1 MFITKGFIEKVK
13 IFLTALELYDTYD
26 LDKKKLEERFYSYC
40 LRCDTL
46 ADLKDLT
53 KRYRFINTRFNR
65 VLRLF
70 KNEDQRAAYNAL
82 FVELPYKLLAE
93 APLNQTVITNF
104 LSFNYKNYKII
115 SSDNLIDVKPVK
127 GFYKINPYSS
137 LKMKIKYTNI
147 LIYEHDELKYT
158 INYKKMKGF
167 EFMTSDNIEV
177 YHKNETF
184 YIQDKTYDQSY
195 LMGSFKSKESLR
207 AGFSFAILKI
217 EKEPELVTLITL
229 GVVGIINLKKAL
241 AASAV

>member
-1 MFITKGFIEKVK
+1 
-13 IFLTALELYDTYD
+13 
-26 LDKKKLEERFYSYC
+26 
-40 LRCDTL
+40 
-46 ADLKDLT
+46 
-53 KRYRFINTRFNR
+53 
-65 VLRLF
+65 
-70 KNEDQRAAYNAL
+70 
-82 FVELPYKLLAE
+82 
-93 APLNQTVITNF
+93 
-104 LSFNYKNYKII
+104 
-115 SSDNLIDVKPVK
+115 
-127 GFYKINPYSS
+127 
-137 LKMKIKYTNI
+137 MKIKYTNI

-229 GVVGIINLKKAL
+229 GVVGIINLKKYSLQVPFNTLLSTTNAFRMYSFFL
-241 AASAV
+241 PKKETGFLLFLNFFETFDVAFTIWRNYIRNRCD